1 MSQSSQ
7 NFTQILFLLSINRNM
22 SPISSILK
30 TAAATT
36 IRGAGITLASTC
48 ASCYFACQIEIGAHR
63 LVYHY
68 FPEKYADVEYA
79 NGLTQEQLEAVRIIK
94 TEQKPV
100 TTSEEEYSTLPVP
113 THLSKKISDLQQDDS
128 VENKFWKEENLSL
141 ASLSEQFIMPSQAI
155 IACSMTA

>member
-7 NFTQILFLLSINRNM
+7 IFTQILFLLSLNRNM

-100 TTSEEEYSTLPVP
+100 MTSEEEYLSVP
-113 THLSKKISDLQQDDS
+113 THLSNKISDLQQDDS
-128 VENKFWKEENLSL
+128 VENRFWKEENLSL

>member
-7 NFTQILFLLSINRNM
+7 IFTQILFLLSLNRNM

-100 TTSEEEYSTLPVP
+100 KTSEEEYFPVP
-113 THLSKKISDLQQDDS
+113 THLSNKISDLQQDDS
-128 VENKFWKEENLSL
+128 VENRFWKEENLSL

>member
-7 NFTQILFLLSINRNM
+7 IFTQILFLLSLNRNM

-48 ASCYFACQIEIGAHR
+48 ASCYLACQIEIGAHR

-100 TTSEEEYSTLPVP
+100 MTSEEEYLSVP
-113 THLSKKISDLQQDDS
+113 THLSNKISDLQQDDS
-128 VENKFWKEENLSL
+128 VENRFWKEENLSL